1 MAASG
6 MLVLCLFRFPS
17 PRRYGS
23 IPAWRRGGSF
33 LCRRRFR
40 SVSVRTWVHA
50 KRGGARCR
58 WEVRSRTRWRTSVFP
73 DKRSGTF
80 LLPLKAEVRKKERML
95 DGDTVRVDLRVVAR
109 P

>member
-1 MAASG
+1 MAAW
-6 MLVLCLFRFPS
+6 RFVSLPKEVS
-17 PRRYGS
+17 ERLRSDAGPR
-23 IPAWRRGGSF
+23 
-33 LCRRRFR
+33 
-40 SVSVRTWVHA
+40 
-50 KRGGARCR
+50 KRGWGAVPV
-58 WEVRSRTRWRTSVFP
+58 EVRIKDARWRTSVFP